1 MNRGRAELALA
12 LGQEHVSA
20 VAAMEGLY
28 DMVVPEGCEDL
39 MREIRDGAEVCDRL
53 IMLNYGDT
61 CDVESDN
68 PR

>member
-1 MNRGRAELALA
+1 
-12 LGQEHVSA
+12 
-20 VAAMEGLY
+20 MEGLY